1 MSTLV
6 VDSAGEGGY
15 DECIKHLDP
24 KKVSFFIIQL
34 IVQCQF
40 ALIEVIG
47 LENKSAITSRRAK
60 FVFISWVGS
69 ETPIIER
76 AKVSTI
82 SAQVREFFVV
92 GDIC

>member
-1 MSTLV
+1 MSVLSTWIPRR
-6 VDSAGEGGY
+6 Y
-15 DECIKHLDP
+15 DILKP
-24 KKVSFFIIQL
+24 FIMD
-34 IVQCQF
+34 QCQF
-40 ALIEVIG
+40 ALIEVIA

-60 FVFISWVGS
+60 FVFISWVGL

-92 GDIC
+92 CATC